1 MKNPKTALDAF
12 NAPAATPAGPCAVRE
27 ITLGMAGVLEA
38 IGSPLYNGAQPGTI
52 GGWAP
57 TLYAMTRDPEESRT
71 ILAAGGRER
80 FETRARAWADALPVA
95 TARRLIETVTAALQR
110 LDAVSPDDAG
120 TGGEAGAEGNASAA
134 GPTAG

>member
-1 MKNPKTALDAF
+1 MKNPQTALDAF
-12 NAPAATPAGPCAVRE
+12 NAPAATPVADHAVRE

-57 TLYAMTRDPEESRT
+57 TLYAMTRDPEESRR

-80 FETRARAWADALPVA
+80 FEALAQAWADALPVH
-95 TARRLIETVTAALQR
+95 TGRRLIEAVTAALQR

-120 TGGEAGAEGNASAA
+120 EAGAEGNALAA

>member
-1 MKNPKTALDAF
+1 MKNPKSALNAF
-12 NAPAATPAGPCAVRE
+12 AAPAATPVGPCAVRE

-38 IGSPLYNGAQPGTI
+38 IGSPLYNGAKPETI

-57 TLYAMTRDPEESRT
+57 TLYAMTRDPEESRK

-80 FETRARAWADALPVA
+80 FEACAQIWSDSLPIG
-95 TARRLIETVTAALQR
+95 TGRRLIDTVTEALQR
-110 LDAVSPDDAG
+110 LDAVSPDDD
-120 TGGEAGAEGNASAA
+120 GGEAGAEGNVSAA

>member
-1 MKNPKTALDAF
+1 MQNPQAALNAL
-12 NAPAATPAGPCAVRE
+12 NAPAAAPVGGHAVRE

-57 TLYAMTRDPEESRT
+57 TLYAMTRDPGESRR

-80 FETRARAWADALPVA
+80 FEALAQAWADALA
-95 TARRLIETVTAALQR
+95 IRTGRRLIEAVTSTLRR

-120 TGGEAGAEGNASAA
+120 EAGAEGNALAA